1 MDVNYPPSKKYPVIM
16 KQKKPSIQDSLLY
29 KQILNGIIQK
39 VNYKISTH
47 KEPLVQQLSYTD
59 QQISKVE
66 ANIQKYFMLFERD
79 KVSSYIVKEKLALY
93 EKELATLKETKET
106 VTYELSKPTIREVS
120 VDQIQNILTNFS
132 QVLFNVSPE
141 KQKDLL
147 HSIINRIT
155 IKFSNNIK
163 ERCIENIELFFDTS
177 LPINFVPIYGTV
189 HRTVSKQ

>member
-1 MDVNYPPSKKYPVIM
+1 MHM
-16 KQKKPSIQDSLLY
+16 
-29 KQILNGIIQK
+29 LNGCK
-39 VNYKISTH
+39 VSHFQRLLI
-47 KEPLVQQLSYTD
+47 QQLSYTD

-66 ANIQKYFMLFERD
+66 ANIKNISFSLRKTRFLLISLKR
-79 KVSSYIVKEKLALY
+79 SLRY

-106 VTYELSKPTIREVS
+106 VIYELSKPTIKEVS
-120 VDQIQNILTNFS
+120 VDWIQNILINFS

-163 ERCIENIELFFDTS
+163 ERCIENIELFFDTT
-177 LPINFVPIYGTV
+177 LPVNFVPICD
-189 HRTVSKQ
+189 KAPPD